1 MARSIC
7 TRFVVVGVLELLSGP
22 TIGPALNDLARETTP
37 FLHQHNKN
45 LKAPSEDESRGSR

>member
-7 TRFVVVGVLELLSGP
+7 TRFVAVGVLELLSGP
-22 TIGPALNDLARETTP
+22 TIGPALNDLTRETTP